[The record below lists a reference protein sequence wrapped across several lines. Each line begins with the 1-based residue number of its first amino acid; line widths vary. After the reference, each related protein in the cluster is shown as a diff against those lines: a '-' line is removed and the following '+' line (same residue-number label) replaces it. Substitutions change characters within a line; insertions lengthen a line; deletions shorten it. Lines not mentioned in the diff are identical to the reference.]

1 MDSLTIRRNG
11 VTLPTPARLRHVASG
26 TTDSMSLVVFLI
38 LLAVIGL
45 VVGALARLLLPGP
58 DPMGA
63 FATIVLGLAG
73 SFLAGLFS
81 WYVLK
86 RHGAGL
92 ILSVAFS
99 MLLLWVRRRAS
110 AGSAPRRA

>member
-1 MDSLTIRRNG
+1 
-11 VTLPTPARLRHVASG
+11 
-26 TTDSMSLVVFLI
+26 MSLIVFII

-45 VVGALARLLLPGP
+45 IVGALARLLLPGP
-58 DPMGA
+58 DPMSAG
-63 FATIVLGLAG
+63 ATILLGLAG

-92 ILSVAFS
+92 FLSVIFS
-99 MLLLWVRRRAS
+99 MLLLWLRRRSISS
-110 AGSAPRRA
+110 AAARRP